1 MTQPP
6 KESWWQKL
14 RRGSTPQAD
23 PASVNELAAL
33 GFPSDAVVAALK
45 KRNGDVEMAKH
56 QLYHDKGNHR
66 EPEDNPG
73 CKVCVEMDLAQKY
86 KAQQE
91 SADRLRKADQE
102 AKEAERDRAK
112 TRNAIDYAKYQDN
125 RGARDYIP
133 PADAYNRRFAG
144 GYQSESQFAA
154 AANSGLHS
162 KYGS

>member
-14 RRGSTPQAD
+14 RRGSAPPVD
-23 PASVNELAAL
+23 PASVNELVAL

-45 KRNGDVEMAKH
+45 KRNGDLEMAKH

-73 CKVCVEMDLAQKY
+73 CKY

-91 SADRLRKADQE
+91 SADRLRKADQK
-102 AKEAERDRAK
+102 AQEAERERAK
-112 TRNAIDYAKYQDN
+112 MRNAVDYAKYQDN
-125 RGARDYIP
+125 RGASAYLP
-133 PADAYNRRFAG
+133 PQDRYNRRKVVG
-144 GYQSESQFAA
+144 IQSESEFAA
-154 AANSGLHS
+154 AANSGLHR